1 MTDKNKGVIEGFQ
14 DAWKR
19 GKDALENRKKD
30 RDDFFGTNTKE
41 GR

>member
-1 MTDKNKGVIEGFQ
+1 MSNKNKGVIEGFQ
-14 DAWKR
+14 DAWKQI
-19 GKDALENRKKD
+19 KEAKKNSKKD